1 MRQIIFILIL
11 SIGLAFNS
19 CKEEAENATIE
30 FPDWLVERIQ
40 DLEIEDEYCNICQI
54 TITQYNGIQYYNLYC
69 NLWSCLYCEFYDATG
84 AQPEWDSDT
93 WDNYHLTKTEIAIV
107 KACDWPDQ

>member
-1 MRQIIFILIL
+1 MRQILFILIL

-19 CKEEAENATIE
+19 CKKEDATIE

-40 DLEIEDEYCNICQI
+40 DLEIEDEYCNFCQI
-54 TITQYNGIQYYNLYC
+54 TIDEYNGIQYYNLYC
-69 NLWSCLYCEFYDATG
+69 NHWSCLYCEFYDATG

-93 WDNYHLTKTEIAIV
+93 WDNYQLRKTEIAIV
-107 KACDWPDQ
+107 RSCDWPIQ